1 MLKSYASIEEH
12 TCELSNPLHSMRQAV
27 ELRKS
32 NIFIPLYA
40 SIRYEGK
47 VLTEMI
53 AVPRPLLE
61 ELYEHFD
68 RIEEILAT
76 LEELSN
82 KKGLK
87 RIDRARQEYVKK
99 ECLVVN
105 SPDKIREALTKD

>member
-1 MLKSYASIEEH
+1 MHFI
-12 TCELSNPLHSMRQAV
+12 RQAG

-40 SIRYEGK
+40 TIRYEGI
-47 VLTEMI
+47 VLTETI
-53 AVPRPLLE
+53 AVPRHLLE

-87 RIDRARQEYVKK
+87 RIDKAKQEYVKK
-99 ECLVVN
+99 ECIVVN